1 MNISQERLTPK
12 LKIMFFI
19 PRMGGGGAERVVANL
34 SNEFSK
40 RGHDVII
47 YTPTDSVSFYQ
58 LDPSVKISG
67 EGYKISKKPLL
78 RPLQLVIN
86 GIRLWFAY
94 SRRVNIENPDAIIS
108 FLTEMNCVAL
118 THKKKRYK
126 LVVSERNDPT
136 KYRKTVQ
143 GVIKKLYTRAD
154 DIVCQ
159 SDIVARFFNDDKVA
173 IIPNPI
179 DCSVL
184 PEIYRE
190 KRRKVVCA
198 VGRLSPQKN
207 FANLI
212 QAFSMLDEKFSEY
225 ILEIYGDGPLR
236 EDLQDLVKKLNLQS
250 KVSFM
255 GSHKDVLYKIND
267 TALFVMSSD
276 YEGYPNALVEA
287 MAIGLPVICT
297 DFYSGTA
304 RELIQNMKNGLLVP
318 VNDSQALAEAIGK
331 ILSDSCLAKTM
342 SDNNFCIREKLIVSK
357 IADIWIDLIKRQVL

>member
-1 MNISQERLTPK
+1 M
-12 LKIMFFI
+12 KIMFFI

-40 RGHDVII
+40 RGHEVII

-58 LDPSVKISG
+58 LDPSVKING
-67 EGYKISKKPLL
+67 EGYKISKRPLL
-78 RPLQLVIN
+78 RPLQMAIN

-94 SRRVNIENPDAIIS
+94 SRRVSTENPDAIIS
-108 FLTEMNCVAL
+108 FLTEMNCIAL
-118 THKKKRYK
+118 THKKKKYK

-136 KYRKTVQ
+136 RYRKSVQ
-143 GVIKKLYTRAD
+143 IVIKKLYTRAD
-154 DIVCQ
+154 NIVCQ
-159 SDIVARFFNDDKVA
+159 SDIAARFFNDNKVTV
-173 IIPNPI
+173 IPNPI

-190 KRRKVVCA
+190 RRRKVVCA

-225 ILEIYGDGPLR
+225 TLEIYGDGPLKKN
-236 EDLQDLVKKLNLQS
+236 LQDLVKKLNLQS

-267 TALFVMSSD
+267 TALFVMASD
-276 YEGYPNALVEA
+276 YEGYPNALAEA

-297 DFYSGTA
+297 DFHSGTA
-304 RELIQNMKNGLLVP
+304 RELIENMKNGLLVP
-318 VNDSQALAEAIGK
+318 INDSQALAESIKK
-331 ILSDSCLAKTM
+331 ILLDSSLAKAM
-342 SDNNFCIREKLIVSK
+342 SDNNFGIREKLDVSK
-357 IADIWIDLIKRQVL
+357 IADIWINLIKK